1 MRKERLAPFLI
12 MLGLTVAVIASYYP
26 ALANDFINYDDNR
39 YVTENPVVQAGI
51 TWEGFCW
58 AFGVGHVANWHPL
71 TWLSHMLDCQ
81 IYGLNPQGHHL
92 SNLLLHIIN
101 VLLLFI
107 SLRRLTGAVW
117 PSALVAALLALHPVN
132 VESVAWVSERK
143 NLLCSAFWLLT
154 MWAYAGYAKHPSL
167 GRYLPVALFLA
178 LGLMAK
184 PMLVTLPF
192 ALLLLDYWPL
202 GRTGPQPPAAS
213 TSRVSRRAVLRMVK
227 EKIPLFVMVIA
238 SCIVTIQAQGGAVA
252 TLAER
257 PLDVRVANAV
267 VSYVVYMEKVF
278 WPHALAVF
286 YPYPTQTPWWRILTA
301 ALVLAVISV
310 VVAWRR
316 KEQPFLVTGWLWY
329 LGTLVPVI
337 GIVQVG
343 DQALADRYLYVPLI
357 GLFILV
363 AWSIDDLVP
372 GRLPHRSAVLAA
384 LSLSL
389 LGALGVRTWHQVRDW
404 RDSSTLF
411 RRTLEVT
418 TDNALAHNNLAGALV
433 DEGRHAEA
441 RAHYEAAIR
450 IDPPATHLKKQA
462 RFNLAATLA
471 ELGEGDLAIRH
482 YREVLRDYP
491 QDVEARSNL
500 GVVLAGQGR
509 NEEALQEL
517 KEAIRLAP
525 DHAESQYNLGLLL
538 AGQGRLAEATLH
550 FRRAVESQPT
560 DARFLNNLGTA
571 LAQQGRLDEAIR
583 YLSRAVEIDPDHTSA
598 RRNLAL
604 VIQARQRQQK

>member
-1 MRKERLAPFLI
+1 
-12 MLGLTVAVIASYYP
+12 
-26 ALANDFINYDDNR
+26 
-39 YVTENPVVQAGI
+39 
-51 TWEGFCW
+51 
-58 AFGVGHVANWHPL
+58 
-71 TWLSHMLDCQ
+71 
-81 IYGLNPQGHHL
+81 
-92 SNLLLHIIN
+92 
-101 VLLLFI
+101 
-107 SLRRLTGAVW
+107 
-117 PSALVAALLALHPVN
+117 
-132 VESVAWVSERK
+132 
-143 NLLCSAFWLLT
+143 
-154 MWAYAGYAKHPSL
+154 
-167 GRYLPVALFLA
+167 
-178 LGLMAK
+178 
-184 PMLVTLPF
+184 
-192 ALLLLDYWPL
+192 
-202 GRTGPQPPAAS
+202 
-213 TSRVSRRAVLRMVK
+213 MVK

-267 VSYVVYMEKVF
+267 VSYVVYLEKVL

-337 GIVQVG
+337 GLVQVG

-357 GLFILV
+357 GLFIFV

-471 ELGEGDLAIRH
+471 ELGEVDLAIRH